1 MSSPLAGVQQIQP
14 EQIQGNIL
22 RPFGGRYQ
30 AFLAVSFRTKRVEAR
45 RWLAGVASRVTVTT
59 EVPGKGDDRLPEGT
73 SLLNVGLTA
82 TGLVLLHPEA
92 GSPLAAYGAFWNGPL
107 GARLDDD
114 ARLTTAPA
122 LLGDIDASD
131 PVEWVVGGPD
141 VADAE
146 GRRGTPVDA
155 LLTIAAGTP
164 GTLESAVRREREAAA
179 VFEILYEQRCEV
191 LYDEVT
197 KRRVEHFGYTDGISQ
212 PPVAGSPDT
221 PPVEAGPRPI
231 AAGEFIIGYPG
242 ERRPQSWAP
251 RPRPARWMRDGS
263 FQVFRRLVQDP
274 QKFWDRIA
282 ELAHKEGIT
291 EDDAFARAL
300 GRHLDGRPLAAP
312 DADRETENAFTYDG
326 DRDGRKTPFSAH
338 IRKVNPR
345 EDVVFRDRGHKMLR
359 RGLTFG
365 PRFTKGRAD
374 GAERGMV
381 FNSYMASI
389 EDQFE
394 SVQRRWARDPTF
406 PSSTLVKYGRIPAD
420 PPPKADGLDP
430 ITFGGSVANTG
441 AVYAF
446 APSLAALLRLA
457 GDEPLDD

>member
-1 MSSPLAGVQQIQP
+1 MSSPLAELQKIQP

-22 RPFGGRYQ
+22 RPFGGKHQ
-30 AFLAVSFRTKRVEAR
+30 AFLAVSFRNQRVEAR
-45 RWLAGVASRVTVTT
+45 RWLAGVASRVAVTT
-59 EVPGKGDDRLPEGT
+59 EVPGKGDERLPEGT
-73 SLLNVGLTA
+73 TLLNVGLTA
-82 TGLVLLHPEA
+82 TGLTLLHPETASSLA
-92 GSPLAAYGAFWNGPL
+92 GFGAFWNGPL
-107 GARLDDD
+107 GARVDDD

-131 PVEWVVGGPD
+131 PVEWVVGG
-141 VADAE
+141 VARAD

-155 LLTIAAGTP
+155 LLTIAAGDP
-164 GTLESAVRREREAAA
+164 ATLESAVRREREAAGG
-179 VFEILYEQRCEV
+179 FEILHDQRCEV

-197 KRRVEHFGYTDGISQ
+197 KRRIEHFGYTDGISQ
-212 PPVAGSPDT
+212 PLVADSPDT
-221 PPVEAGPRPI
+221 PPVKSGPRPI
-231 AAGEFIIGYPG
+231 AAGEFIVGYPA

-251 RPRPARWMRDGS
+251 RPRPAGWMRGGS

-282 ELAHKEGIT
+282 ELAGTEAIS
-291 EDDAFARAL
+291 EDDAFARTL

-312 DADRETENAFTYDG
+312 DASRETENVFTYES
-326 DRDGRKTPFSAH
+326 DRDGRTTPFSAH

-365 PRFTKGRAD
+365 PRFVKGRPD

-394 SVQRRWARDPTF
+394 SVQRRWARDPNF
-406 PSSTLVKYGRIPAD
+406 PSSTLVKYGRIPAE

-430 ITFGGSVANTG
+430 ITFGGSVTNTG

-446 APSLAALLRLA
+446 APSLPALLRLA
-457 GDEPLDD
+457 GDDNLDT